1 MTDIFLSYNEKDRD
15 AARRMAAVLDA
26 VGWTVWWDRR
36 IPAGES
42 WRSVL
47 EKALGDMRCMVVLWS
62 RHSIASEWVFEEASE
77 GRRQHKL
84 FPVLIEDVRPP
95 TGFRE
100 IQAADLSAWD
110 GSPDDEALR
119 LLIGDLEAFLGK
131 PPAGGKAPAG
141 DAVSAAAGESP
152 NGSGAIRRWPYTGVH
167 TWAAAGAVIV
177 AGAAGFA
184 YLDRSPR
191 APSTPSASTAD
202 VRPAPPGAAGP
213 SPSASAALVPSPSV
227 SSALVPSPS
236 VSSALVPSPSV
247 SSALV
252 PSPGV
257 SSALVPSPGV
267 SAALVPSPSVSAA
280 LVPSPSA
287 PPAASSHA
295 SAEPPTRTS
304 AASVPAAGAAA
315 GSRAANG
322 ARAATRRV
330 ASRCAD
336 LLARM
341 QLGEPLAAAEQ
352 TTFREECR
360 R

>member
-15 AARRMAAVLDA
+15 AARRMAAVLDS

-236 VSSALVPSPSV
+236 VS
-247 SSALV
+247 
-252 PSPGV
+252 
-257 SSALVPSPGV
+257 
-267 SAALVPSPSVSAA
+267 AA

-315 GSRAANG
+315 GTRAANG

>member
-152 NGSGAIRRWPYTGVH
+152 NGSGAGRRWPYTGVH

-227 SSALVPSPS
+227 SS
-236 VSSALVPSPSV
+236 
-247 SSALV
+247 
-252 PSPGV
+252 
-257 SSALVPSPGV
+257 
-267 SAALVPSPSVSAA
+267 ALVPSPSVSAA